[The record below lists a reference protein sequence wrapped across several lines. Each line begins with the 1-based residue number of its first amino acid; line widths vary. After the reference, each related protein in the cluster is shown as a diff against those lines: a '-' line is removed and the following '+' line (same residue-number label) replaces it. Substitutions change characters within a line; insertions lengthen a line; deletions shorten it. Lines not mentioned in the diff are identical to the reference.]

1 MPRRVVVKLAASMFC
16 VAALSLAACADVE
29 TYGGGQGEG
38 LTPSKVADQEFDR
51 LVKQFDPS
59 QVTDNAQKLGG
70 LEPADAVCDGCVMQ
84 AYSVVDLNAGID
96 EVRIVKDGGM
106 TVCKLYLGHGEVII
120 DECGLS
126 RP

>member
-1 MPRRVVVKLAASMFC
+1 MKLAASMFC

-29 TYGGGQGEG
+29 TYGGGQGPG
-38 LTPSKVADQEFDR
+38 ITSSKIADQEFDR

-70 LEPADAVCDGCVMQ
+70 LEPADTVCEGCVMQ
-84 AYSVVDLNAGID
+84 AYRVVDLNAGID
-96 EVRIVKDGGM
+96 EVRIVKDGGVQ
-106 TVCKLYLGHGEVII
+106 VCKIFLDQGAVIF

-126 RP
+126 RL